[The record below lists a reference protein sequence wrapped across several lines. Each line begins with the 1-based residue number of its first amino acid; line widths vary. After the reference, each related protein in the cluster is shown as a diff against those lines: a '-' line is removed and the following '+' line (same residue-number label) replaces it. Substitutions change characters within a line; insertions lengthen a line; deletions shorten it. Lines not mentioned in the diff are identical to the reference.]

1 MDDDMKVCMTECCD
15 QFLIFLKDYMD
26 VVAKEQQESRIKTL
40 HYLSVQPLRVGI
52 RMNKLMFRVQVMEDT
67 FYLGKRDIAEY
78 FYPDAFQKK
87 YDNDV
92 ALLYQETRKKTI
104 RMQQYE
110 WSEVRNQYAKQYITW
125 LYLMIR
131 NSVSS
136 IVACLEKS
144 DVKISED
151 FKILFGEYMDR
162 AVLLYPRGEQL

>member
-162 AVLLYPRGEQL
+162 AVL